1 MQEIYTEK
9 EILGDALTAEK
20 TATDHYNTFANE
32 CSHQEI
38 RNAILDCLHKE
49 HAIQV
54 DVFNKMHEMGYYPT
68 PEAQND
74 KVMQVKQRY
83 SQTATVK

>member
-1 MQEIYTEK
+1 MQGIYSEK
-9 EILGDALTAEK
+9 EILGDALAAEK

-32 CSHQEI
+32 CTHSGI
-38 RNAILDCLHKE
+38 RKAILDCLDKE

-54 DVFNKMHEMGYYPT
+54 EVFNQMHEMGYYPT
-68 PEAQND
+68 PEAQSD
-74 KVMQVKQRY
+74 KIMQVKQKF

>member
-1 MQEIYTEK
+1 MQGIYSEK

-20 TATDHYNTFANE
+20 TATGNYNMFANE
-32 CSHQEI
+32 CAHEGL
-38 RNAILDCLHKE
+38 RNAILDCLAKE

-68 PEAQND
+68 PEAQDD
-74 KVMQVKQRY
+74 KISQVKQKF
-83 SQTATVK
+83 SQTATM